1 MTNFN
6 TQTIDNDTDDS
17 DKVQDIIDD
26 LADVDINDELE
37 FAAAPVRTLPEIRTS
52 KAQFSRQM
60 RSKLSVKEKLA
71 MIKEATTG
79 LETKMGKI
87 DHESINGSNDEQ
99 LENNV
104 EVETFLYKMEKHLLK
119 FDMAKIFEKF
129 PILDEDETGANRWRS
144 RKTVNLLTAW
154 DQIGNGKQITL
165 NQIAESL
172 EWMKLYATE
181 ASASFLD
188 DVEWSHTFLLNS
200 MEEDLQESVHMTLI
214 KNFRGECMGGPLTFA
229 IMIDKIINLSEIAIE
244 GMISHIK
251 QYEIKSVPGENVEK
265 ICRRFQYALKRL
277 ENNGSLSRD
286 LITALF
292 KVFQT
297 TTVTEYNELFKLWKR
312 SLDLTGET
320 RPTYQQ
326 ILDKAM
332 EWYSNMMVAGEWK
345 IDPLST
351 SSTFKTEN
359 RTNNDKS
366 AWTTPPD
373 GTCKKVST
381 NPDRFEKKIG
391 SKKVKWCTKCGNRNL
406 PGRWTTSHYSDEH
419 VPRNRLPEDKANTA
433 NLADKNELP
442 DQEPSNKTDK
452 AVSWGDALAQ
462 AANRK

>member
-1 MTNFN
+1 
-6 TQTIDNDTDDS
+6 
-17 DKVQDIIDD
+17 
-26 LADVDINDELE
+26 
-37 FAAAPVRTLPEIRTS
+37 
-52 KAQFSRQM
+52 M
-60 RSKLSVKEKLA
+60 RAKISVKEKLA
-71 MIKEATTG
+71 MIKEATTV

-87 DHESINGSNDEQ
+87 DHESINGANDEQ

-119 FDMAKIFEKF
+119 FGMAKIFEKF
-129 PILDEDETGANRWRS
+129 TILEEDETEADRWMS

-154 DQIGNGKQITL
+154 DQIGTGKQITL
-165 NQIAESL
+165 DQIAESL

-188 DVEWSHTFLLNS
+188 DVEWSHTFLVNS

-214 KNFRGECMGGPLTFA
+214 KNFRGECMGGPLTFG

-251 QYEIKSVPGENVEK
+251 QYEIKSVPDENVEK

-297 TTVTEYNELFKLWKR
+297 SSVTEYNELFKLWKR
-312 SLDLTGET
+312 SLDLTGDR

-351 SSTFKTEN
+351 SSTFKAKN
-359 RTNNDKS
+359 RNNDDRS

-419 VPRNRLPEDKANTA
+419 VSRKQLPEDKLKTA
-433 NLADKNELP
+433 NLADP
-442 DQEPSNKTDK
+442 DDSIQVPPKDSGKK
-452 AVSWGDALAQ
+452 VSCGNALAQ
-462 AANRK
+462 VASRK